1 LPSEL
6 ENEDCK
12 TIEEL
17 IVVMNAINEH
27 QKKADRKTK
36 RKELAKKYGATQRR

>member
-1 LPSEL
+1 L

-17 IVVMNAINEH
+17 IVVMNAMAEH
-27 QKKADRKTK
+27 QRKGDRKQN
-36 RKELAKKYGATQRR
+36 RKDVAKKFGGSQRR